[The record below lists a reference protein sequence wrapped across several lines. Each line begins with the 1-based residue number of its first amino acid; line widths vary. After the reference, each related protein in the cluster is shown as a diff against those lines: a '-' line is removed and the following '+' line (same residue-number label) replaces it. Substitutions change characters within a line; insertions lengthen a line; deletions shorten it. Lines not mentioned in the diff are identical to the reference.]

1 MDLLILNAIKGLKK
15 KKIQM
20 LGIVV
25 MVLLSTGIYTTMN
38 SAVDRLEDR
47 YYHYLDHNKV
57 EHISLEPTIDYTK
70 DITPS
75 LFLNLRDTK
84 LKEVTEEE
92 GNLLDLYQMC
102 LIQPNEA
109 CNQEVYAALEQV
121 FKKYDVYEEL
131 GNEKLDVLAKKYDFT
146 YELQKTKVVTDQNY
160 TTNVMPYEEHKK
172 MNLPHLVE
180 GKFPTK
186 AGEITVLPKFASKN
200 GLEIGDNYKINGKQ
214 YKIVGFAYVSDYIYP
229 MLSMNQPIFDEK
241 YNNIVF
247 MLPSDYELFDGI
259 KNDTYGI
266 LLNGNY
272 GRKNRIANELTRYL
286 EEEDKQ
292 EKTLSDEE
300 IKSVVKKAQDT
311 GDSMLLITT
320 MLEYEKE
327 EIHVGMNTMIRLLRT
342 DAIQMEFKG
351 SRTFAETFLYLLLT
365 ISVFII
371 LVITKKRIDDE
382 RLQIG
387 VLKSLGYKR
396 YQIAASYLVYP
407 ILGSIVGGLLGYA
420 LGVLLHEPL
429 TELFLSFYTVPLAGF
444 HLNSKYF
451 INSLMIPLI
460 LLSTLSFII
469 AYFMLR
475 KKPLALLKEGSNLK
489 INLLSKVVTHLTKPL
504 SFESKFRYKLA
515 SRSVGK
521 LLIVTLTSFC
531 TGLLIVLILIG
542 SNLFE
547 QLIDQSFENLDYKY
561 MVSYKTIQYSDTTED
576 DLILSSTMDIKKV
589 LDSHGKEKK
598 LEDDEYSINLTGID
612 SYTKYIEV
620 KDEKEKNLIPLLYEE
635 DRSIIINKNIAEYM
649 KIKVGDTVVLDNN
662 GTEVSFKIAA
672 IQDDYLGSTSYISRE
687 LLSKTLGYEGN
698 AYSMKYT
705 VNEDYSNIK
714 SLDSEEVDS
723 IASVFSIDDLRRN
736 IETQM
741 GRMDAVIYIVIFFAS
756 FMVLIII
763 SVIANIV
770 VEENKKTISLMKVMG
785 YQNKEISSIVLNIYT
800 PFIIVAYL
808 LSIPCMIA
816 LLKWIITLLIGD
828 TKMVI
833 PITLSPTM
841 AALGLLGLLIAY
853 YIAITLSRRVLN
865 KVPLAVALKRE

>member
-38 SAVDRLEDR
+38 SAIDRLEDR
-47 YYHYLDHNKV
+47 YYHYLDQNKV

-70 DITPS
+70 DISPS
-75 LFLNLRDTK
+75 LLTSLRNTK
-84 LKEVTEEE
+84 LKEVTTEEE
-92 GNLLDLYQMC
+92 TLLNLYQMC
-102 LIQPNEA
+102 LVQPNEA
-109 CNQEVYAALEQV
+109 CNQEFYIALEQV
-121 FKKYDVYEEL
+121 FRKYDVYEEL
-131 GNEKLDVLAKKYDFT
+131 GNQKLDVLAKKYDFT

-160 TTNVMPYEEHKK
+160 TINVMPYEEHKK
-172 MNLPHLVE
+172 MNLPYLVE
-180 GKFPTK
+180 GDFPKK
-186 AGEITVLPKFASKN
+186 AGEITVLPKFAEKN
-200 GLEIGDNYKINGKQ
+200 HLEIGDTYKINGKQ
-214 YKIVGFAYVSDYIYP
+214 YKIVGYAYASDYIYP

-247 MLPSDYELFDGI
+247 MLSSDYELFDGI
-259 KNDTYGI
+259 NNDTYGI

-272 GRKNRIANELTRYL
+272 DRKNRIANELSRSL
-286 EEEDKQ
+286 EEEKQ

-300 IKSVVKKAQDT
+300 IQSVVKKAQDAK
-311 GDSMLLITT
+311 DSMLLIST
-320 MLEYEKE
+320 MLENEKE
-327 EIHVGMNTMIRLLRT
+327 NVQIGMNTMVRLLRT

-351 SRTFAETFLYLLLT
+351 NRTFAETFLYLLLT
-365 ISVFII
+365 ISIFII

-407 ILGSIVGGLLGYA
+407 ILGSIVGGILGYF

-429 TELFLSFYTVPLAGF
+429 TELFLSYYTIPLAGF
-444 HLNSKYF
+444 RLNSKYF
-451 INSLMIPLI
+451 INSLMIPLM
-460 LLSTLSFII
+460 LLSTLSFAI

-489 INLLSKVVTHLTKPL
+489 INRLSKIVTYLTKPL

-521 LLIVTLTSFC
+521 LFIVTLTSFC

-547 QLIDQSFENLDYKY
+547 HLIDQSFENLDYKY

-576 DLILSSTMDIKKV
+576 DLILTSTMDIKKI
-589 LDSHGKEKK
+589 LDSNGKEKK

-620 KDEKEKNLIPLLYEE
+620 KDEEEKNLIPLLYEE
-635 DRSIIINKNIAEYM
+635 DHSIIINKNVAEYM
-649 KIKVGDTVVLDNN
+649 KVEVGDTVVLDNN
-662 GTEVSFKIAA
+662 GKDVSFKVAG
-672 IQDDYLGSTSYISRE
+672 IQDDYLGATAYISRE

-705 VNEDYSNIK
+705 VNKNYSNIK
-714 SLDSEEVDS
+714 ALDSEEVNAIS
-723 IASVFSIDDLRRN
+723 SVFSIDDLRRN

-741 GRMDAVIYIVIFFAS
+741 SRMDAVIYIVIFFAS

-800 PFIIVAYL
+800 PFIVVAYL

-841 AALGLLGLLIAY
+841 ALFGLLGLLIAY
-853 YIAITLSRRVLN
+853 YLAIALSRRVLN